1 MTVDTIVARA
11 EELYHD
17 LELGSVKRWREQH
30 DNAKA
35 VGYMPIYVPRELIDA
50 AGLLPVGL
58 MGGGDQIEII
68 RGDAFF
74 QSYICQIPRSTIELA
89 LTGRYDLLD
98 GFLFPSIC
106 DVIRNMSGMWKI
118 LFPAK
123 YIRYFD
129 VPQNYVA
136 EVGGRFYEAE
146 LRELSSDL
154 AKLAGREVTDDD
166 LRASIRRYNENRTVV
181 RELNALRRAEP
192 WRVPAH
198 EAYVVLR
205 AGCVMPVEEHT
216 AFMREYMA
224 AARVADR
231 PMRDN
236 SRIVVVG
243 AFCEQPPL
251 GLIKTVEMA
260 GCYIVWDDFTIG
272 MRWLEADVATDGDPL
287 EALAMAFLEHSAETA
302 SRYDPCDKQKKG
314 AYLVDAVKQSQA
326 EGVIFAA
333 PSFCDPSLLE
343 QPMLQTALDRAKVPW
358 TAFLYSENLGQFQVI
373 REQAGTFADS
383 IKLWS
388 EAS

>member
-17 LELGSVKRWREQH
+17 LELGSVVRWREQH
-30 DNAKA
+30 TARA

-50 AGLLPVGL
+50 AGMLPVGL

-68 RGDAFF
+68 RGDAYF

-89 LTGRYDLLD
+89 LTGRYDMLD

-106 DVIRNMSGMWKI
+106 DVIRNLSGMWKI
-118 LFPAK
+118 LFPEK
-123 YIRYFD
+123 YVRYFD

-136 EVGGRFYEAE
+136 GVGGKFYEAE

-154 AKLAGREVTDDD
+154 ATLAGREVSDDD
-166 LRASIRRYNENRTVV
+166 LRASIRRYNENRAVV
-181 RELNALRRAEP
+181 RELNALRRSEP
-192 WRVPAH
+192 WRVPVH
-198 EAYVVLR
+198 EAYLLLR
-205 AGCVMPVEEHT
+205 AGYVMPVEEHT
-216 AFMREYMA
+216 AFMREYLA
-224 AARVADR
+224 AVRAADR

-236 SRIVVVG
+236 SRVVLVG

-251 GLIKTVEMA
+251 GLIKTLEMA
-260 GCYIVWDDFTIG
+260 GCYIVWDDFTLG
-272 MRWLEADVATDGDPL
+272 MRWIEADVPTDGDPIA
-287 EALAMAFLEHSAETA
+287 ALATAFLEHSASTA
-302 SRYDPCDKQKKG
+302 SRYEPCAKKG
-314 AYLVDAVKQSQA
+314 GYLVDAVKQCGA

-343 QPMLQTALDRAKVPW
+343 QPMLQTALDNANVPW
-358 TAFLYSENLGQFQVI
+358 TAFLYSESLGQFQVI

-388 EAS
+388 EA